1 MLDTFYDKNIWEGAW
16 TFLAIPSF
24 QGTYVTVGAYMR
36 LEPLWKE
43 LSFTHCSIEFP
54 VLRQYKWLIPLPVPS
69 LSHFYYSYAS
79 NNYLQVK
86 FDLLR
91 EQFDTSPTLFL
102 LVRLPCDVYLQVD
115 HIHVCSMVSHHELV
129 NCAANAWRA
138 YNTCFVQEVLV

>member
-1 MLDTFYDKNIWEGAW
+1 MLNTFYDKNLWEGTW

-36 LEPLWKE
+36 LEPLWRA
-43 LSFTHCSIEFP
+43 LLFTHCSIS
-54 VLRQYKWLIPLPVPS
+54 VLIQYKWLIPLPVPS
-69 LSHFYYSYAS
+69 LSHCYYSYAS

-115 HIHVCSMVSHHELV
+115 HIHVCSMVSHHALV
-129 NCAANAWRA
+129 NCAANVWRA
-138 YNTCFVQEVLV
+138 YNTCFLQEVLV

>member
-1 MLDTFYDKNIWEGAW
+1 MLDTFYDKNLWEGTW

-36 LEPLWKE
+36 LEPLWRA
-43 LSFTHCSIEFP
+43 LLFTHCSIS
-54 VLRQYKWLIPLPVPS
+54 VLIQYKWLIPLPVPS
-69 LSHFYYSYAS
+69 LSHCYYSYAS

-115 HIHVCSMVSHHELV
+115 HIHVCSMVSHHALV
-129 NCAANAWRA
+129 NCAANVWRA
-138 YNTCFVQEVLV
+138 YNTCFLQEVLV